1 MIALRRHWL
10 WLAALAAV
18 LLIAAAAC
26 GDDDDEEEESPTPG
40 ATTAGASETP
50 SGEVGPGVTDTEIKL
65 GMTND
70 LAGTG
75 GTPYGVVTP
84 AMEAYFKKVN
94 DEDGGVCGRDITLLA
109 EDDQYQPA
117 LALEK
122 AKKLVEQDEIFAFV
136 GALGTGAHLGAVD
149 YLNDPNGDGDTED
162 GVPDLFVSTGYSGWG
177 DVAKWPWTIG
187 YIPDYVSDAS
197 IQAEYINEN
206 FPDAKVGILYQ
217 NDAFGKD
224 YLSGVK
230 DTLTAAP
237 VSEQSY
243 EASATDISS
252 QILTIKDA
260 GADLI
265 FLGTTPGFAA
275 KAIVTA
281 HTQDYRPQFFQ
292 SYVNAHTT
300 LASLIGGGTSAEQLA
315 TGFAELEG
323 TIATNYILSAV
334 EDADDPAMVEHKR
347 IMESFD
353 GPSLS
358 TLSVYAQ
365 SLAELV
371 VETLSNACDNLNR
384 DGLLAAAEGITGFSS
399 SVMWPGIEIN
409 LAADDHYA
417 IQALQPVQIQVDGTL
432 KELGGVISI
441 E

>member
-10 WLAALAAV
+10 LLAALAAM
-18 LLIAAAAC
+18 LLIVAAAC
-26 GDDDDEEEESPTPG
+26 GDDDDEAEETPTPG
-40 ATTAGASETP
+40 GTTSAASATP

-65 GMTND
+65 GTTND

-75 GTPYGVVTP
+75 GTPYGIVTP
-84 AMEAYFKKVN
+84 AMQAYFKKVN
-94 DEDGGVCGRDITLLA
+94 EEDGGVCGRDITLLA

-122 AKKLVEQDEIFAFV
+122 AKKLVEQDEILAFV
-136 GALGTGAHLGAVD
+136 GALGTAAHLGTVD
-149 YLNDPNGDGDTED
+149 YLNDPNGDGDTKD

-187 YIPDYVSDAS
+187 YIPDYVSDAK
-197 IQAEYINEN
+197 IQGTYINDN
-206 FPDAKVGILYQ
+206 FPDAKIGILYQ

-224 YLSGVK
+224 YLNGLK
-230 DTLTAAP
+230 DVLTGNI

-252 QILTIKDA
+252 QVLTIKDA

-275 KAIVTA
+275 KAVVAA
-281 HTQDYRPQFFQ
+281 HTQGYKPQFFQ

-300 LASLIGGGTSAEQLA
+300 LASLIGGGTSPEQLA

-334 EDADDPAMVEHKR
+334 EDASDPAMVEHKR
-347 IMESFD
+347 IMESFG

-358 TLSVYAQ
+358 TLTVYAQ

-371 VETLSNACDNLNR
+371 VEALNGACDNLNR
-384 DGLLAAAEGITGFSS
+384 DGLLAAAESIQGFSA
-399 SVMWPGIEIN
+399 SVMWPGIDVN
-409 LAADDHYA
+409 LGPNDHYA